1 MGDVLV
7 FVHFT
12 FFSLNHGLNN
22 WQRGVSKLALFG
34 CRSAEWE
41 ATRPNNDCFLD

>member
-12 FFSLNHGLNN
+12 FFLLIMIWTIGSEAL
-22 WQRGVSKLALFG
+22 VAKLVLSG

-41 ATRPNNDCFLD
+41 VTRHEGVSL